1 MRENCGKVED
11 RITEIKKE
19 VEEKCSSL
27 GGDKVLKVLIG
38 FYAKREEQKYIE
50 DIEAIRNRIGY
61 LQEQKVEVITTPA
74 ISQKVID
81 DLGNYIHLNFQNWQ
95 N

>member
-1 MRENCGKVED
+1 M
-11 RITEIKKE
+11 
-19 VEEKCSSL
+19 
-27 GGDKVLKVLIG
+27 LKVLIG

-95 N
+95 NEIKYVAEFVKTGFTEISGAATTRT